1 MLPSFT
7 NLLLTMEIS
16 NQKRSKQIKRS
27 FNITGIVIV
36 LIGLIF
42 LWLKKDTLLI
52 ITVCVF
58 VVYVGISQFANLCYV
73 YFSTDNEKILIKYYP
88 IVSILK
94 KEYESIE
101 FSQKSL
107 VGFQI
112 EKAMGFA
119 DLQIAI
125 KTKRGIAE
133 YPSISLAALGK
144 AEIEQIKSALTE
156 IISKSKVR
164 YQK

>member
-7 NLLLTMEIS
+7 FLFTVMEIS

-27 FNITGIVIV
+27 FNITGVLIV
-36 LIGLIF
+36 LIGLIS
-42 LWLKKDTLLI
+42 LWMKNDI
-52 ITVCVF
+52 SVMITVGVF
-58 VVYVGISQFANLCYV
+58 VLFVVISQFANLCYI

-88 IVSILK
+88 IISIMK

-101 FSQKSL
+101 FLHKSL
-107 VGFQI
+107 VGFKV
-112 EKAMGFA
+112 ERAMGFA

-133 YPSISLAALGK
+133 YPSISLAALSK
-144 AEIEQIKSALTE
+144 SDIEQIKSALSA
-156 IISKSKVR
+156 IISTKEIR